1 MNETSSSLCAISVYL
16 NLCASSKVLLLV
28 PGFGLNIFVLVSLV
42 FCLLSRQNKIRS
54 NVAMFILGSTSS
66 SIINLSLWP
75 MAIHWKL
82 HGRWLLGSHL
92 CEVVV
97 SAKHLTSAAYFH
109 YVSFI
114 IFSIYLTVV
123 CGCRQLVNSRLFLIL
138 QLFLPLLLLG
148 LMELTLW
155 LLGSTVNHLDPVNLT
170 CFSYINDK
178 AMRVIFFG
186 RAVLFFPISLYFCA
200 HILHTIVKSARLM
213 HRSQRNN
220 VHLAKVFSFI
230 SLTTFMAHIPSA
242 VFALMEQPSMC
253 HEMVTDLLLDLH
265 LLSSPIILL
274 CMNKELRNQCMFLL
288 QRKPTDRYMEKEEQ
302 METLQVG
309 ESGYCSWW
317 KQRGRAVGLQLI
329 SQAL

>member
-16 NLCASSKVLLLV
+16 NLCAFSKVLLLL
-28 PGFGLNIFVLVSLV
+28 PGFGLNIFILVSLV

-75 MAIHWKL
+75 MTIHWRL
-82 HGRWLLGSHL
+82 HDRWLLGSHL

-97 SAKHLTSAAYFH
+97 RAKHLTRAAYFH

-123 CGCRQLVNSRLFLIL
+123 CGCRHLVNSRLFLTL
-138 QLFLPLLLLG
+138 QLFLPLLLVG

-155 LLGSTVNHLDPVNLT
+155 LLGSSVNHLDPVHFT

-178 AMRVIFFG
+178 ALRIVFLG
-186 RAVLFFPISLYFCA
+186 RAVLFFPMSLYFCA
-200 HILHTIVKSARLM
+200 HILHTIVTSARLM

-220 VHLAKVFSFI
+220 VHLAKVFGLI
-230 SLTTFMAHIPSA
+230 SLTTFVAHIPGA
-242 VFALMEQPSMC
+242 VFALMEQPSIC
-253 HEMVTDLLLDLH
+253 HETVTDLLLDLP

-274 CMNKELRNQCMFLL
+274 CMNKELRNQCLFLL
-288 QRKPTDRYMEKEEQ
+288 QRKHSNRYMEKVSKR
-302 METLQVG
+302 ETIHL
-309 ESGYCSWW
+309 
-317 KQRGRAVGLQLI
+317 
-329 SQAL
+329 